1 MVSRVFRSPHLL
13 GFTRFE
19 RAIPADAP
27 MMRRL
32 SNLTQTYMAGQSRTE
47 SITAPRS
54 GAHPLGAYRPVCP
67 SICSRRMSA
76 WPACLAVSSTM
87 CTRSHRSDNGSGV
100 VSGLA
105 QS

>member
-19 RAIPADAP
+19 RSIPADAP

-32 SNLTQTYMAGQSRTE
+32 SNLTQTDMAGQSRTE

-54 GAHPLGAYRPVCP
+54 GAHPLGPTDRSV
-67 SICSRRMSA
+67 RRSA
-76 WPACLAVSSTM
+76 RAGCRRGLRALRSPQPCAPEAIEVTMALVS
-87 CTRSHRSDNGSGV
+87 
-100 VSGLA
+100 
-105 QS
+105 